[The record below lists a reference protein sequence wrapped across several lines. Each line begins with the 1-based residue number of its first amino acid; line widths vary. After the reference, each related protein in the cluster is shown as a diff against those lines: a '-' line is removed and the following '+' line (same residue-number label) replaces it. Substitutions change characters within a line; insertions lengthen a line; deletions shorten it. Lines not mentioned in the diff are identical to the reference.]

1 MTKTLNVRIPMVP
14 TVVRVEQGSQ
24 EMELHVKVVT
34 DVHILSSSINTT
46 KIPVDLRFFQ
56 IWLKLFWP

>member
-34 DVHILSSSINTT
+34 DSISRHPCDNTFNAGT
-46 KIPVDLRFFQ
+46 ERVTSICRFR
-56 IWLKLFWP
+56 